1 MPAVYF
7 ISHPEVVVDR
17 AVLVP
22 EWDLSKK
29 GRLRL
34 ELLVAQ
40 PWIAT
45 IGAVFSSNERK
56 ARTAARRIAGK
67 LGLEVH
73 FIGELGEMDRSS
85 TGMLEQA
92 EFDQVVEQ
100 FFAAPNDSVRG
111 WETAVAAQDRI
122 IAAVERVEAQT
133 PADLNVAI
141 VSHGGV
147 GTLLLTHIKGASIS
161 RTEDQPSQ
169 GHYFVFDRTTR
180 TLTHGWMPID
190 HAP

>member
-1 MPAVYF
+1 MTAVYF

-17 AVLVP
+17 SVPVP
-22 EWDLSKK
+22 EWDLSEK
-29 GRLRL
+29 GRQRL

-40 PWIAT
+40 PWITT
-45 IGAVFSSNERK
+45 IGAVVSSEERK
-56 ARTAARRIAGK
+56 GRTAADRIAGE
-67 LGLEVH
+67 LGLEVRYLA
-73 FIGELGEMDRSS
+73 ELGEMDRSS
-85 TGMLEQA
+85 TGMLEPA

-100 FFAAPNDSVRG
+100 YFAAPNDSVRG

-122 IAAVERVEAQT
+122 IAAVERVMAQT

-147 GTLLLTHIKGASIS
+147 GTLLLTHLKGAPIS
-161 RTEDQPSQ
+161 RAEDQPGQ

-180 TLTHGWMPID
+180 TLMHGWQPID
-190 HAP
+190 HAL